1 MNSHALGWLASALT
15 SGFSDD
21 WHQSVH
27 QSTYPQLLSTSNH
40 IHQHIRMLLEKKEK
54 IHFFHGS
61 NCSWPLWVCFFYPE
75 LWKGTVMSQW
85 HCWPLHMEDNN
96 KSAVVF
102 CSEANLCINATDVL
116 MSFPPVWVA
125 IFITHTQSPRPLAVT
140 WQHHLNNIPLLHL
153 IGASPLLT
161 HAYLKSVWTRW
172 DMDLWMRQHKEPH
185 IVYFTN
191 V

>member
-1 MNSHALGWLASALT
+1 MIGINLSINQHIPNCCQHPITFINTLGCSWKKRKKIFFSWQQLLLT
-15 SGFSDD
+15 S
-21 WHQSVH
+21 
-27 QSTYPQLLSTSNH
+27 LS
-40 IHQHIRMLLEKKEK
+40 
-54 IHFFHGS
+54 F
-61 NCSWPLWVCFFYPE
+61 FFYPE
-75 LWKGTVMSQW
+75 LWKGTVMPQW

-96 KSAVVF
+96 KSAVAF

-116 MSFPPVWVA
+116 MSFPPVWVV
-125 IFITHTQSPRPLAVT
+125 IFITHTQSPRPPAVT

-161 HAYLKSVWTRW
+161 RAYLKSVWTRW

-185 IVYFTN
+185 IVYFTH